1 MLDLKL
7 LSNELSDR
15 KDDIVGF
22 EQEASDLM
30 ESYSLKL
37 SAMDFLDKK
46 INDPLGRYSGSKV
59 LEEGPFIRRYRQQFV
74 SRSKATDWAMEI
86 LKDKTIAAVDGS
98 QILPSR
104 RYSVPIGVAQA
115 GLVINRHTRPDGFS
129 TSQKLSLIIPSDFE
143 DYNGVSA
150 YSQTPVSLKR
160 HQLEC
165 EQIIRFMHESPGN
178 LVFLDGSLV
187 MSFINQFDDTIRKG
201 YVDSIVELLKASEE
215 TRSPVAAYTDMSLNK
230 DIVTLMK
237 KHFKL
242 RPTTHLTDA
251 HLIKDLFKWGDRT
264 RAFLSDRDDR
274 MKMDGAANENPSVLD
289 LYGPY
294 RDTIAFFYIQSSG
307 GLPSK
312 VEMPKWAFEAGMAD
326 YVADVVRAE
335 CIIRPG
341 YPDIIHRA
349 HEYTVVGNGDTER
362 FNGMLDAFA
371 EQNKIKIYKSAKE
384 INKQL

>member
-7 LSNELSDR
+7 LSNELMAR
-15 KDDIVGF
+15 KDDIIGF

-30 ESYSLKL
+30 DSYRLKL
-37 SAMDFLDKK
+37 PAMDTLDKSA
-46 INDPLGRYSGSKV
+46 NDHIGKYSGSKV
-59 LEEGPFIRRYRQQFV
+59 LEEGALMRRFKQQFA
-74 SRSKATDWAMEI
+74 SRSKATDWALSI
-86 LKDKTIAAVDGS
+86 LKDQTIAAVDGS

-104 RYSVPIGVAQA
+104 RYSVPIGVAQS
-115 GLVINRHTRPDGFS
+115 GLVINRHIGLDGFS
-129 TSQKLSLIIPSDFE
+129 TSQKLSIIIPRDFE
-143 DYNGVSA
+143 EYNGISA
-150 YSQTPVSLKR
+150 YSQTPVSLRR

-165 EQIIRFMHESPGN
+165 EHIVRFMHENPGK

-187 MSFINQFDDTIRKG
+187 MSFINQFDEKIRQK
-201 YVDSIVELLKASEE
+201 YVDSIRDLLKASDE
-215 TRSPVAAYTDMSLNK
+215 THTPVAAYTDMSLNK
-230 DIVTLMK
+230 DLVTLMK

-274 MKMDGAANENPSVLD
+274 MKMNDETNENPSVLD

-294 RDTIAFFYIQSSG
+294 RDTIAFFYIQSGG

-326 YVADVVRAE
+326 YVADVIRAE

-349 HEYTVVGNGDTER
+349 HEYTVVGNGDAGR
-362 FNGMLDAFA
+362 FNGILDAFA
-371 EQNKIKIYKSAKE
+371 TQNHITIYKSAKE
-384 INKQL
+384 INKEL

>member
-1 MLDLKL
+1 MDSYRIKLPAMDMLDK
-7 LSNELSDR
+7 
-15 KDDIVGF
+15 
-22 EQEASDLM
+22 
-30 ESYSLKL
+30 
-37 SAMDFLDKK
+37 SA
-46 INDPLGRYSGSKV
+46 NDHIGRYSGSKV
-59 LEEGPFIRRYRQQFV
+59 LEEGAFMRRFKQQFA
-74 SRSKATDWAMEI
+74 SRSKATDWALSI
-86 LKDKTIAAVDGS
+86 LKDQTVAAVDGS

-104 RYSVPIGVAQA
+104 RYSVPIGVAQS
-115 GLVINRHTRPDGFS
+115 GLVINRHTGLDGFS
-129 TSQKLSLIIPSDFE
+129 TSQKLSIIIPKDFE
-143 DYNGVSA
+143 DYDGVSA
-150 YSQTPVSLKR
+150 YSQTPVSLRR

-165 EQIIRFMHESPGN
+165 EHIIRFMHENPGK

-187 MSFINQFDDTIRKG
+187 MSFINQFDDKIRKG

-251 HLIKDLFKWGDRT
+251 HLIKDLFRWGDRT

-274 MKMDGAANENPSVLD
+274 MKMDDAANENPSVLD

-312 VEMPKWAFEAGMAD
+312 VEMPKWAFETGMAD
-326 YVADVVRAE
+326 HIADVVRAE

-384 INKQL
+384 LNKQL

>member
-1 MLDLKL
+1 M
-7 LSNELSDR
+7 S
-15 KDDIVGF
+15 V
-22 EQEASDLM
+22 
-30 ESYSLKL
+30 
-37 SAMDFLDKK
+37 
-46 INDPLGRYSGSKV
+46 
-59 LEEGPFIRRYRQQFV
+59 
-74 SRSKATDWAMEI
+74 
-86 LKDKTIAAVDGS
+86 LKDQTIAAVDGS

-115 GLVINRHTRPDGFS
+115 GLVINQHTGLDGFS
-129 TSQKLSLIIPSDFE
+129 TSQKLSIIIPKDFE
-143 DYNGVSA
+143 DQGGVSA
-150 YSQTPVSLKR
+150 YSQTPVSLRR

-165 EQIIRFMHESPGN
+165 EQIIRFMHENPGK

-187 MSFINQFDDTIRKG
+187 MSFINQFDEQIRKL
-201 YVDSIVELLKASEE
+201 YADSIVELLKASEE
-215 TRSPVAAYTDMSLNK
+215 TRTPVAAYTDMSLNK

-274 MKMDGAANENPSVLD
+274 MKTNDVSNENPSVLD

-326 YVADVVRAE
+326 DIADVVRAE
-335 CIIRPG
+335 CIIRP
-341 YPDIIHRA
+341 
-349 HEYTVVGNGDTER
+349 DTPISSTGR
-362 FNGMLDAFA
+362 MN
-371 EQNKIKIYKSAKE
+371 IRS
-384 INKQL
+384 